1 MPAPL
6 SDMPMLAETGL
17 LTKELP
23 AKLGGKG
30 SSITIGLPKEVSL
43 QENRIA
49 LTPDAV
55 GLLIHHGFRVRIEKG
70 AGLGAQFTDNQYLL
84 AGGEIVGSPEEV
96 FDSEI
101 ILKIEPLIESE
112 FNLLKPGKAIFSTL
126 NFPALTKSYFE
137 RLLEKR
143 VIGVAF
149 ETLEDK
155 VGNLPVIRAMS
166 EIAGNAALL
175 LAAEFL
181 SSAHGG
187 RGVLM
192 GGVTGVPPTSI
203 VILGAGTVAEY
214 ATRAAI
220 GLGAE
225 VKVFDSQIYRL
236 QRLKYAVGQHVHT
249 SILDTQLL
257 SHAIQQAD
265 VVIGALRAENGISP
279 CVVTEEMVASMRPGS
294 LIIDVS
300 IDQGGCFETSEMTT
314 HQHPTF
320 VKHGII
326 HYGVPN
332 IPSRV
337 AHTASIAL
345 SNIFTPMLLKMG
357 RMGSIEEM
365 IYNTPWFNQ
374 GIYCYKGHMTHEV
387 MAKRFSLRYR
397 DIALLLA
404 ARL

>member
-1 MPAPL
+1 MPSP
-6 SDMPMLAETGL
+6 STQSESGL
-17 LTKELP
+17 LTQELP
-23 AKLGGKG
+23 ARLSSKG
-30 SSITIGLPKEVSL
+30 NHLSIGIPKEISL
-43 QENRIA
+43 QENRVA

-55 GLLIHHGFRVRIEKG
+55 ALLVNHGFRVRLEKN
-70 AGLGAQFTDNQYLL
+70 AGSQARFSNEQYAL
-84 AGGEIVGSPEEV
+84 AGAEIVSTPQEA

-101 ILKIEPLIESE
+101 ILKIEPLVTHE
-112 FNLLKPGKAIFSTL
+112 FDYLKPGKAIFSTL

-137 RLLEKR
+137 RLLERR
-143 VIGVAF
+143 VIGVSF

-175 LAAEFL
+175 LAAEYL
-181 SSAHGG
+181 SSAHNG

-236 QRLKYAVGQHVHT
+236 QRLKYSVGQHVYT
-249 SILDTQLL
+249 SILDTQSL
-257 SHAIQQAD
+257 SSAIQQAD
-265 VVIGALRAENGISP
+265 VVIGALRAEGGISP

-320 VKHGII
+320 IRHGVI

-345 SNIFTPMLLKMG
+345 SNIFTPMLLKIA
-357 RMGSIEEM
+357 RLGSIEEM
-365 IYNTPWFNQ
+365 IYHTPWFNQ
-374 GIYCYKGHMTHEV
+374 GIYCYKGHMTHEM
-387 MAKRFSLRYR
+387 MAKRFQLRYR
-397 DIALLLA
+397 DLGLLLA